1 MAGWQKIYRDI
12 QDHWLWEDK
21 PFSRGQAWIDLILL
35 VNHEDN
41 KTLIDGEL
49 IEVKRGS
56 KITSLRKLADQWGWS
71 TTKVKKFLELLQK
84 EQMIKFESD
93 NKKTLVSIE
102 NYSVYQSKDNTENT
116 VKKQLDNTEV
126 TQKNFKSNSEVIQ
139 KKTNKNDKEYIKNDK
154 EGEERKEVYQ
164 LQSLSFPT
172 PLHEKIFNQFGNVTY
187 KTWFENV
194 SIEQTENKVIMST
207 SDTFKKQIIEEK
219 YLNHIKIFEGK
230 EVQITLKEGDSN

>member
-1 MAGWQKIYRDI
+1 MAGWVKVHRDI
-12 QDHWLWEDK
+12 QNCWIWEDK
-21 PFSRGQAWIDLILL
+21 PFSRGQAFIDLILM
-35 VNHEDN
+35 VNHEDKKIMFN
-41 KTLIDGEL
+41 GSL
-49 IEVKRGS
+49 IEIKRGS
-56 KITSLRKLADQWGWS
+56 GITSLRKLGDNWGWS
-71 TTKVKKFLELLQK
+71 SKKVKHFLEQLQ
-84 EQMIKFESD
+84 SD
-93 NKKTLVSIE
+93 KMLSYKSDSKKTLVTIE
-102 NYSVYQSKDNTENT
+102 NYSLYQSRDFEKKHQSDSEENQ
-116 VKKQLDNTEV
+116 KKT
-126 TQKNFKSNSEVIQ
+126 KGNSEENQ

>member
-1 MAGWQKIYRDI
+1 MAGWVKVHRDI
-12 QDHWLWEDK
+12 QNCWIWEDK
-21 PFSRGQAWIDLILL
+21 PFSRGQAFIDLILM
-35 VNHEDN
+35 VNHEDKKIMFN
-41 KTLIDGEL
+41 GSLID
-49 IEVKRGS
+49 IKRGS
-56 KITSLRKLADQWGWS
+56 GITSLRKLGDNWGWS
-71 TTKVKKFLELLQK
+71 SKKVKHFLEQLQ
-84 EQMIKFESD
+84 SD
-93 NKKTLVSIE
+93 KMLSYKSDSKKTLVTIE
-102 NYSVYQSKDNTENT
+102 NYSLYQSRDFEKKHQSDSEENQ
-116 VKKQLDNTEV
+116 KKT
-126 TQKNFKSNSEVIQ
+126 KGNSEENQ

>member
-1 MAGWQKIYRDI
+1 MAGWVKVHRDI
-12 QDHWLWEDK
+12 QNCWIWEDK
-21 PFSRGQAWIDLILL
+21 PFSRGQAFIDLILM
-35 VNHEDN
+35 VNHEDKKIMFN
-41 KTLIDGEL
+41 GSLID
-49 IEVKRGS
+49 IKRGS
-56 KITSLRKLADQWGWS
+56 GITSLRKLGDNWGWS
-71 TTKVKKFLELLQK
+71 SKKVKHFLEQLQ
-84 EQMIKFESD
+84 SD
-93 NKKTLVSIE
+93 KMLSYKSDSKKTLVTIE
-102 NYSVYQSKDNTENT
+102 NYSLYQSRDFEKKHQSDSEENQ
-116 VKKQLDNTEV
+116 KKT
-126 TQKNFKSNSEVIQ
+126 KGNSEENQ

-154 EGEERKEVYQ
+154 EGEERKEAYQ